1 MSAGLTTSKL
11 PPIPEHKPRPADP
24 AITSNKT
31 QPVYPVPLG
40 AARVRFTGEG
50 MLTTGMLGS
59 LPKPA
64 VEPKAKAEKNGKGK

>member
-40 AARVRFTGEG
+40 ASRKRFTGEG
-50 MLTTGMLGS
+50 MITTGMLGS
-59 LPKPA
+59 LPPAAKP
-64 VEPKAKAEKNGKGK
+64 EKSGKGK